1 MSCVCICISWAVC
14 IYLLELCVH
23 GNTKCCSMEIQN
35 VFPWKVK
42 LVLVKSKFRTG
53 QQWLVVKR
61 VIVNTDCEKGHCEH
75 WLLASSEK
83 SGSLWTLTAGQLW
96 KISFTQHWFSGQI
109 QFHPTLIFWSNQSL
123 LTLKVSP
130 VVGWHFCP
138 AKMSPYKATVN
149 IQILLIANS
158 HLACWFF

>member
-1 MSCVCICISWAVC
+1 MWFQ
-14 IYLLELCVH
+14 
-23 GNTKCCSMEIQN
+23 NTKCCSMEIQN

-61 VIVNTDCEKGHCEH
+61 VIVNTDCTKGHCEH
-75 WLLASSEK
+75 WLYK
-83 SGSLWTLTAGQLW
+83 GSLWTLTADQLW

-109 QFHPTLIFWSNQSL
+109 SFTQHWFFGQIRVYQLWKSHTNHWKSP
-123 LTLKVSP
+123 P

-138 AKMSPYKATVN
+138 AKMSPYKATDSRSSFDNCSKKTKLALVN
-149 IQILLIANS
+149 LYFILIP
-158 HLACWFF
+158 HLLYE